1 MVTNGGWERPRG
13 TQDRY
18 RDNSHGENQETAVG
32 QMLCLKESSQQEP
45 QEKRKPIQ
53 QMFQDFS
60 FIK

>member
-32 QMLCLKESSQQEP
+32 QSLKEEYKENQ
-45 QEKRKPIQ
+45 
-53 QMFQDFS
+53 
-60 FIK
+60 IKKFTNHRSLS